1 MFCLSCQSHVNSN
14 SFILGAHQVDDVNK
28 HQVRPPLNHVHN
40 IASSRKQSGEYYQ
53 GAYGYVTEGQ
63 NRNVVVPKNET
74 RVENGIKLNNASN
87 VLDKRYVTRR

>member
-1 MFCLSCQSHVNSN
+1 M
-14 SFILGAHQVDDVNK
+14 LGAHQIDDVDK
-28 HQVRPPLNHVHN
+28 RQVLTPTNHVQN
-40 IASSRKQSGEYYQ
+40 IARSRKQSGVYYQ

-74 RVENGIKLNNASN
+74 RVENGIKLDNASN

>member
-1 MFCLSCQSHVNSN
+1 MFSCQFHVNGN
-14 SFILGAHQVDDVNK
+14 SFILGAHQVDDVNN